1 MKSVLISSFT
11 LLFAFLMFITLVLS
25 ADLRKRCIFPRYV
38 SATVDAGVVVLRY
51 NNIAIRI
58 RLNHLALNHTLTNT
72 TVARQANEQSVTFNV
87 TLGANGNYSITE
99 FERA

>member
-1 MKSVLISSFT
+1 SACSDEKCSN
-11 LLFAFLMFITLVLS
+11 FILYVTV
-25 ADLRKRCIFPRYV
+25 CIFDVHHRYV